1 MADYPGEKER
11 IEADVK
17 ENTQDCFEV
26 FYLSSKKLCPMNLKK
41 VKHTCDHHR
50 PSLSALPMEST

>member
-17 ENTQDCFEV
+17 ENTQNCFEV
-26 FYLSSKKLCPMNLKK
+26 FCLSSKKFCPMNLKK

-50 PSLSALPMEST
+50 PS